1 MNQSKEAMR
10 AKIATSMS
18 PLYRKIA
25 LRLVPFLMLLYM
37 IAFLD
42 RVNISFAALTMNR
55 DLGIS
60 ESLYGFAAGVFF
72 LGYCLF
78 EVPANLILA
87 RIGAR
92 RWIAILLIVWG
103 VTSVGTAFV
112 VNKPQYVAARFLLG
126 IAESGFFPGV
136 IFYLTLWLPRSMRA
150 RIMALFMLAVPICN
164 CIGSP
169 ISAHILLM
177 DQVGGLRGWQ
187 WLFILEGAPA
197 VVFGAVTWFVLAD
210 GPADAPWLST
220 DEHALL
226 RKELHED
233 ESPHSATSTSAWL
246 HLTKASVAY
255 FLASVGLYGLTFW
268 LPKLLVSLGTSATA
282 SGWWAVPPYAAGAIA
297 MVVTGRFR
305 NQWWLP
311 GMYVLSATGFLGLA
325 VFPGLNSALISFAVA
340 SIGIFGALPL
350 FWGSATARMSGKDA
364 GPGIAI
370 VNSVGAIGAFTGP
383 AIMGWLH
390 DLTHSYS
397 AGLGAIAL
405 SMALAS
411 VTVPRSAPT
420 ASPTVVPES
429 A

>member
-1 MNQSKEAMR
+1 
-10 AKIATSMS
+10 MS

-78 EVPANLILA
+78 EVPANLMLA

-92 RWIAILLIVWG
+92 RWIGILLVAWG
-103 VTSVGTAFV
+103 LTSVGTAFV

-136 IFYLTLWLPRSMRA
+136 IFYLTLWLPRSMRS
-150 RIMALFMLAVPICN
+150 RIMALFMLAVPLCN

-169 ISAHILLM
+169 ISAHLLLL
-177 DQVGGLRGWQ
+177 DRVGGLRGWQ
-187 WLFILEGAPA
+187 WLFVLEGAPA
-197 VVFGAVTWFVLAD
+197 VIFGMVSLFVLAD
-210 GPADAPWLST
+210 GPQDAPWLSANERT
-220 DEHALL
+220 RLAQ
-226 RKELHED
+226 EL
-233 ESPHSATSTSAWL
+233 
-246 HLTKASVAY
+246 KNSVAY
-255 FLASVGLYGLTFW
+255 FLGSVGLYGLTFW

-282 SGWWAVPPYAAGAIA
+282 SGWWAVPPYGAGAVA
-297 MVVTGRFR
+297 MIVAGRFR
-305 NQWWLP
+305 NQSWLP
-311 GMYVLSATGFLGLA
+311 AMYLLSATGFLGLA
-325 VFPGLNSALISFAVA
+325 VLQGLTGALFSFALA
-340 SIGIFGALPL
+340 SMGIFGALPL
-350 FWGSATARMSGKDA
+350 FWGITTARMSDKAA
-364 GPGIAI
+364 GAGIAI

-383 AIMGWLH
+383 AIMGWLY

-397 AGLGAIAL
+397 AGLLAISF

-411 VTVPRSAPT
+411 LTAPRNAP
-420 ASPTVVPES
+420 ARPREVIPES